1 MSAHYLLGIDAGT
14 SVIKSV
20 IFDLAGHELIS
31 ASQET
36 TLLHPAPTFSEQD
49 MHEVWNA
56 VFATAKEAIQRL
68 GKPNQIAAIGVTGQG
83 DGTWLID
90 ADHQPVRPAIL
101 WLDGRSADF
110 VRQGQQNGLSDELFR
125 ITGTALNTSNQAAQL
140 RWLLD
145 HEPQALKRAKAAL
158 RAKDW
163 IFLNLT
169 GLVRSDET
177 DASHTYFT
185 TTSRKIDPRILELFG
200 LASYAHLLPEI
211 KSAAGNVGSLL
222 PAIAEGLGLPT
233 AIPVVGG
240 PFDVVAS
247 DLGVG
252 MLATGDACTILGTA
266 GIHQL
271 VLDGTVQGDMGYT
284 MCHAPADRLLRLLPT
299 MTGTLNLQWFVDQ
312 FFSHEQTS
320 FKQNGAKA
328 SNSNLWDELE
338 ALATTIPPGCDG
350 VMYHPYI
357 DPAGERAPF
366 VRPEARAQFTGISA
380 RHSRAHLL
388 RAVYEGVVLS
398 AMDCYDKLGAPVT
411 ALKLAGGGAR
421 SKLWCQLFAD
431 ALGCEVQVAE
441 GSEFGAKGAAINAA
455 VAIGLYPSYEAAI
468 AQTVRPA
475 RSYQPDTT
483 KTQFYRKWLKIYR
496 ETYEAMFPI
505 WNKRI

>member
-145 HEPQALKRAKAAL
+145 HEPQSLNHAKAAL

-200 LASYAHLLPEI
+200 LASYAHLLPE
-211 KSAAGNVGSLL
+211 
-222 PAIAEGLGLPT
+222 
-233 AIPVVGG
+233 
-240 PFDVVAS
+240 
-247 DLGVG
+247 
-252 MLATGDACTILGTA
+252 
-266 GIHQL
+266 
-271 VLDGTVQGDMGYT
+271 MG
-284 MCHAPADRLLRLLPT
+284 
-299 MTGTLNLQWFVDQ
+299 
-312 FFSHEQTS
+312 
-320 FKQNGAKA
+320 
-328 SNSNLWDELE
+328 
-338 ALATTIPPGCDG
+338 
-350 VMYHPYI
+350 
-357 DPAGERAPF
+357 
-366 VRPEARAQFTGISA
+366 
-380 RHSRAHLL
+380 
-388 RAVYEGVVLS
+388 
-398 AMDCYDKLGAPVT
+398 
-411 ALKLAGGGAR
+411 
-421 SKLWCQLFAD
+421 
-431 ALGCEVQVAE
+431 
-441 GSEFGAKGAAINAA
+441 
-455 VAIGLYPSYEAAI
+455 
-468 AQTVRPA
+468 
-475 RSYQPDTT
+475 
-483 KTQFYRKWLKIYR
+483 
-496 ETYEAMFPI
+496 
-505 WNKRI
+505 